1 MEGLPGSAREAVM
14 THVRF
19 ADGSG
24 LLPRSGEVLLLER
37 EASVQFAGASAIR
50 LRVIHVDDR
59 PTYPGWCWLDGYQLD
74 AWGQAVQRRS
84 VFVRLAGLR
93 REGG

>member
-1 MEGLPGSAREAVM
+1 M
-14 THVRF
+14 TD
-19 ADGSG
+19 AWSLDGSG
-24 LLPRSGEVLLLER
+24 LVPRSGEVLVLGR

-74 AWGQAVQRRS
+74 TRGEAVQRRS
-84 VFVRLAGLR
+84 VFVRLAGLH
-93 REGG
+93 REGS